1 MKQKK
6 TILSIAM
13 LAVLALALAGCSS
26 EAQVV
31 PTPQPQA
38 TAQFMPQNAQNSVA
52 NSAAPE
58 NTMQYDWANNA
69 AQVEEGIKQIS
80 EIRDCRV
87 VVAGD
92 TALVGVYFDPSY
104 RGEMTERIREMIAA
118 EIQKADAN
126 IKTVAVTAEEDDVE
140 DIFEMSDRVHRGGL
154 LAELEEDI
162 REIVREVTTLR

>member
-6 TILSIAM
+6 IWILCAM
-13 LAVLALALAGCSS
+13 LLLLAMVAAGCSS

-38 TAQFMPQNAQNSVA
+38 TAQFMPQATAGNAV

-58 NTMQYDWANNA
+58 NTVQYDWVNNA
-69 AQVEEGIKQIS
+69 AQVETRIRQLS
-80 EIRDCRV
+80 EVRDCRV
-87 VVAGD
+87 LVSGD

-104 RGEMTERIREMIAA
+104 RGEMTDRIREMIAA
-118 EIQKADAN
+118 EVMQADPM

-140 DIFEMSDRVHRGGL
+140 DIYEMSDRVARGGM